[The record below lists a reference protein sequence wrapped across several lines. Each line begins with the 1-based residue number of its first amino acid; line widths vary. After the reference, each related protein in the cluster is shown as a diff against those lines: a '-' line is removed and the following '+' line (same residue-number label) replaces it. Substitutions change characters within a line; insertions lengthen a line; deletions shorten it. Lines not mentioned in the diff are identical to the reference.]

1 MKVDFIIGRL
11 GKGGAERVMAT
22 LSGHFTKMGHQVR
35 LVTFDDNPDGYELS
49 DAIERIRLTKKRV
62 ANIKLNRLLGLFM
75 LYARKDNRPDI
86 AISFLTFTNLISI
99 LACFLRGVPIIVSE
113 HNNHTH
119 TPKPAWLLKLNWNY
133 VYRLARY
140 VTVLTDFDVDFFR
153 KRKSNVVVMPNPSS
167 FESITSNSHEREKS
181 ILAVGSLNRIHHKG
195 FDNLIKIMARVL
207 PNYPDW
213 KLQIAGGG
221 DESNLQ
227 LLERLVREENLEKQV
242 EFLGYCDHVR
252 ELMGKSSIYVL
263 SSRYEG
269 LPMVLLE
276 AMSQGMACIA
286 FDCITGPS
294 NMITHDVNGLLVAD
308 QDLVEMVKV
317 LDSLISNKEKRVR
330 LGSKAITSLENY
342 KVDTIYAKWERLLP
356 NEGDE

>member
-22 LSGHFTKMGHQVR
+22 LSNHFSKMGHQVR
-35 LVTFDDNPDGYELS
+35 IITFDELADGYDLHPS
-49 DAIERIRLTKKRV
+49 IERVRLTRSIISNV
-62 ANIKLNRLLGLFM
+62 KLNRLFGLLSF
-75 LYARKDNRPDI
+75 YKKKNHRPDI

-99 LACFLRGVPIIVSE
+99 LGCYLRRIPIIVSE

-119 TPKPAWLLKLNWNY
+119 TPKPAWLLKINWNY
-133 VYRLARY
+133 VYRLAKY
-140 VTVLTDFDVDFFR
+140 VTVLTDFDVPFFKDR
-153 KRKSNVVVMPNPSS
+153 KANVVVMPNPSS
-167 FESITSNSHEREKS
+167 FKNITTNTHKREKV
-181 ILAVGSLNRIHHKG
+181 ILAVGSLNRIQHKG

-213 KLQIAGGG
+213 KLRIAGGG
-221 DESNLQ
+221 DASNLQ
-227 LLERLVREENLEKQV
+227 TLEQLVRKENLEKQV

-263 SSRYEG
+263 SSRFEG

-286 FDCITGPS
+286 YDCVTGPS
-294 NMITHDVNGLLVAD
+294 NMITHEVNGILVAD
-308 QDLVEMVKV
+308 QNMDEMVEQ
-317 LDSLISNKEKRVR
+317 LDKLMQDEQKRLQ
-330 LGSKAITSLENY
+330 LGSQALVSLDDY
-342 KVDTIYAKWERLLP
+342 KIERIYEKWERLLP
-356 NEGDE
+356 KRST